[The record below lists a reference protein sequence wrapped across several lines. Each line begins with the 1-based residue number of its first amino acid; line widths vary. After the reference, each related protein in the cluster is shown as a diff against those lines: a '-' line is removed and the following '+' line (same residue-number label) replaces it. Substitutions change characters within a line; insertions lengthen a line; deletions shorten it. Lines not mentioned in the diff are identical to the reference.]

1 MITPRSSRIAAPV
14 SLAVVA
20 LLFALFLV
28 GCGSS
33 APSGGLAP
41 KDLAR
46 PKPLAPGE
54 VREYR
59 GAKLSS
65 LDDFR
70 ENSIAGPQTVDRS
83 SYRLAVTGLVDKP
96 LSLTYE
102 EVLALP
108 AYEKIVELNCVEG
121 WSVTILFEGVKLADL
136 LDAAG
141 AKSSGKIA
149 IFRAVD
155 GYSTSL
161 PLDYLRSNDILLAY
175 KMNGVEL
182 PPERGFPFQLVAE
195 DRWGYK
201 WIKWV
206 EQIEVSDDIAFKG
219 YWEQRGYSN
228 DGKLEGSFRD

>member
-1 MITPRSSRIAAPV
+1 MRRTGSGGQRT
-14 SLAVVA
+14 A
-20 LLFALFLV
+20 LLFVAAACALFLLA
-28 GCGSS
+28 GCGQAGEGESQ
-33 APSGGLAP
+33 APQDQP
-41 KDLAR
+41 R
-46 PKPLAPGE
+46 PKPLAPEE

-70 ENSIAGPQTVDRS
+70 ENSIAGPQTVDREA
-83 SYRLAVTGLVDKP
+83 YRLRVTGLVETP
-96 LSLTYE
+96 LTLTYDD
-102 EVLALP
+102 VLALP
-108 AYEKIVELNCVEG
+108 SYQKLVELNCVEG
-121 WSVTILFEGVKLADL
+121 WSVTILWEGPMVAEL
-136 LDAAG
+136 LEKAG
-141 AKSSGKIA
+141 AKPSGKIA

-161 PLDYLRSNDILLAY
+161 PLDYLRENDILLAS
-175 KMNGVEL
+175 KMNGVQL

-206 EQIEVSDDIAFKG
+206 EEIEVSDDIAFRG

-228 DGKLEGSFRD
+228 GGNLEDSYRD